1 MVTTTPISG
10 APRLRANLGLRL
22 AAIGAH
28 RWRVVDAAG
37 LIVGHIDEFRTAR
50 GIRYRALRYH
60 AGSRAFRELG
70 AFWSLDDAVDCLRYA
85 R

>member
-1 MVTTTPISG
+1 MLSTSLLPAT
-10 APRLRANLGLRL
+10 PRLRPELGLRL
-22 AAIGAH
+22 HSAGAD

-37 LIVGHIDEFRTAR
+37 LIVGHIDASHDAR

-60 AGSRAFRELG
+60 SGARAFRELG
-70 AFWSLDDAVDCLRYA
+70 AFWSLDDAVDCVRYA